1 MSVSP
6 EIFVS
11 AFDIDSFLLRVIKL
25 RKIFFLNFYNSESG
39 KLQEQS
45 TDINI
50 FMCM

>member
-1 MSVSP
+1 MSVSS

-11 AFDIDSFLLRVIKL
+11 GFDIDSFLLRVIKL
-25 RKIFFLNFYNSESG
+25 RENLKNKLYSSESG

>member
-1 MSVSP
+1 MSVSS

-11 AFDIDSFLLRVIKL
+11 GFDIDSFLLRVIRL
-25 RKIFFLNFYNSESG
+25 RNNLKKKIYNSESG
-39 KLQEQS
+39 KLQQQS